1 MLQMRDKTTP
11 YRRTEE
17 LHPTIPRT
25 AATCLEENHPVGRSA
40 PERYRPCRHSFSQS
54 NANTDTIQFQTFKNF
69 TIMNKR
75 ILSLTL
81 ALLLGATL
89 LAQAPPTPPG
99 NPGSGNTPVGGGAAP
114 LVGGIALL
122 MGLAAGYGA
131 MKLYYQFKK

>member
-1 MLQMRDKTTP
+1 MKKRFL
-11 YRRTEE
+11 
-17 LHPTIPRT
+17 
-25 AATCLEENHPVGRSA
+25 
-40 PERYRPCRHSFSQS
+40 SFS
-54 NANTDTIQFQTFKNF
+54 I
-69 TIMNKR
+69 
-75 ILSLTL
+75 

-122 MGLAAGYGA
+122 VGMAAGYGA